1 MDAMG
6 LLISTLE
13 ANRGWPFGV
22 KTVEMD
28 RNLNIYF
35 DGVILPGLVKRSQEI
50 RWGFAVSVILTEK
63 EFNNKKPA

>member
-1 MDAMG
+1 MEAID
-6 LLISTLE
+6 LLVTTLE

-35 DGVILPGLVKRSQEI
+35 DGVILKGLVERSQEV
-50 RWGFAVSVILTEK
+50 RWGFAVSVILTEE